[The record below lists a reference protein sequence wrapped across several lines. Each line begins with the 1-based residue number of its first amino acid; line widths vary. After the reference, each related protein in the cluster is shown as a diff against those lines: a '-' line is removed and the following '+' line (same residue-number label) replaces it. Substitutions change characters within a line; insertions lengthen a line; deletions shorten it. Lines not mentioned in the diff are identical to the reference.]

1 MGGTIEVSSEVGT
14 GTEFT
19 IRLPLPISEL
29 ELGNFKFPDLKII
42 VVDDDVIV
50 CEHTTELFTGRLAFV
65 RTGKRVDSGRCRR
78 SWRRIRRVSLTTR

>member
-19 IRLPLPISEL
+19 ISLPLQISEL

-42 VVDDDVIV
+42 VVDDDVIPSV
-50 CEHTTELFTGRLAFV
+50 SIRRSFYGRLAFV
-65 RTGKRVDSGRCRR
+65 RTGKPADSGRCRR
-78 SWRRIRRVSLTTR
+78 SWRRIRRVNLTMR